1 MTPDLLV
8 VANPVWE
15 VSWLLDRLPV
25 DRFTPDGRIPH
36 LEDGGG
42 SALNTACA
50 LALAGWHVLAAGR
63 AGDDREGEACV
74 AALRRR
80 GVETR
85 IELVPG
91 RTTKR
96 NHLYVER
103 PSHATAFETT
113 LPLKSAEP
121 WEDAPPAL
129 EKSRLLLLDRL
140 AVASLS
146 WLSARRLRPGLLNGL
161 NRNTPGM
168 HGLDDPRLCEAL
180 PCLDYLQLPEVP
192 EPTSPEDIRALPVE
206 KELSPEVHAGHPL
219 DPRRIHRPRPFA
231 PLSARQADS
240 LMDAGVQ
247 ILART
252 RGAGGAIL
260 QEKGG
265 EPIAVAAVP
274 TEVVDPTGA
283 GDAFAAGLLDG
294 LLRGLALA
302 DAGLQAADWASRAC
316 RHLGA
321 RAWLDHEPPGASGG
335 SR

>member
-25 DRFTPDGRIPH
+25 DRFTPDERIPH

-50 LALAGWHVLAAGR
+50 LAVAGWHVLAAGR
-63 AGDDREGEACV
+63 VGEDREGEACV

-80 GVETR
+80 GVDTR

-113 LPLKSAEP
+113 LPRKSVEP
-121 WEDAPPAL
+121 WEDTPPAL

-146 WLSARRLRPGLLNGL
+146 WLAARRRRPGLLNGL

-168 HGLDDPRLCEAL
+168 RGLDDPRLRDAL
-180 PCLDYLQLPEVP
+180 PWLDYLQLPEVP
-192 EPTSPEDIRALPVE
+192 EPVFPEGARMSPGETGAPIEAQ
-206 KELSPEVHAGHPL
+206 AGHPV

-231 PLSARQADS
+231 PLSVRQADS
-240 LMDAGVQ
+240 LMLAGVR

-260 QEKGG
+260 HAKRC
-265 EPIAVAAVP
+265 EPITVAAVP

-283 GDAFAAGLLDG
+283 GDAFAAGFLDG
-294 LLRGLALA
+294 LLRGRAISE
-302 DAGLQAADWASRAC
+302 AGLQAADWASRAC

-321 RAWLDHEPPGASGG
+321 RAWLDHEPPGAAGN